1 MYNEYYCFGG
11 VTLCLTG
18 DAPWQ
23 PSDIC
28 QPFRIEGGPA
38 DHTIRVTV
46 TDALPQPPKNADRQG
61 RPTCRWRKEERFCL
75 LQDYGGRYAA
85 FAAREGDTTELR
97 LSEGYRNTLSARVIL
112 ESAGLFDLLADF
124 GMLILHSA
132 YIVTQEGE
140 GILFSGPSG
149 AGKSTQAELW
159 RQYAGAQVINGD
171 RSLIRPADGTAHG
184 ILYSGTSGICRN
196 VSAPL
201 RAIVLPVQAAENRK
215 LLNIRDIVEFANT
228 VPLEQVRPTLARQI
242 EYNMAIAEEG
252 IRGHYG
258 AEIGKILLR
267 SYGSSVQ
274 NRAKAYAA
282 AGSDARMNGCEKPVV
297 INSGSGNQGMT
308 ASIPVIIYA
317 KECGASEETLYRA
330 LIISNLVT
338 IHLKTGIGSLSAY
351 CGATSA
357 GAGAGAGI
365 CYLYGGQYDEIAH
378 TIVNALAI
386 NSGMLCDGAKA
397 SCAAKIA
404 SAVEAGLLG
413 MQMYMHDSQFYCG
426 DGLVAK
432 NVEETI
438 QAVSAVAREGMRGT
452 DEEIIHIMVHGA

>member
-11 VTLCLTG
+11 ITLHLTG
-18 DAPWQ
+18 GAPWQ

-97 LSEGYRNTLSARVIL
+97 LSEGYRDTLSARVIL

-201 RAIVLPVQAAENRK
+201 RAIVLPVQGTENRVYPLRPQETFAR
-215 LLNIRDIVEFANT
+215 LLNQCAYYPWAADSASRMTELVAQLVGA
-228 VPLEQVRPTLARQI
+228 VPVYAMECRKDESA
-242 EYNMAIAEEG
+242 
-252 IRGHYG
+252 
-258 AEIGKILLR
+258 
-267 SYGSSVQ
+267 VQ
-274 NRAKAYAA
+274 A
-282 AGSDARMNGCEKPVV
+282 
-297 INSGSGNQGMT
+297 
-308 ASIPVIIYA
+308 
-317 KECGASEETLYRA
+317 
-330 LIISNLVT
+330 
-338 IHLKTGIGSLSAY
+338 LKT
-351 CGATSA
+351 
-357 GAGAGAGI
+357 
-365 CYLYGGQYDEIAH
+365 Q
-378 TIVNALAI
+378 
-386 NSGMLCDGAKA
+386 
-397 SCAAKIA
+397 
-404 SAVEAGLLG
+404 LG
-413 MQMYMHDSQFYCG
+413 R
-426 DGLVAK
+426 A
-432 NVEETI
+432 
-438 QAVSAVAREGMRGT
+438 
-452 DEEIIHIMVHGA
+452 